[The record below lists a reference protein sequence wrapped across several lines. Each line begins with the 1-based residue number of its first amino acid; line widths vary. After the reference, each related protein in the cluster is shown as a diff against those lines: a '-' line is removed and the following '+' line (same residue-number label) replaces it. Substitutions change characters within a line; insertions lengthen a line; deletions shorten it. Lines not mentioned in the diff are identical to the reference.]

1 VALYRH
7 IHVACAIIEE
17 NGLVLAAQRSEI
29 MSLPLKWEF
38 PGGKIEPGETAR
50 ECLRRELLE
59 EMGIAV
65 QIDRQLPES
74 SHQYAD
80 FTITLYPFICRKERG
95 EITLHEHKA
104 ITWIAPDRMLAL
116 DWAEAD
122 LPLIAT
128 YRSTVLNRRD
138 QHGLGAP
145 RISTTIKLGTR
156 TDRDQSME
164 DKIRSVEDKLA
175 K

>member
-1 VALYRH
+1 MALYRH
-7 IHVACAIIEE
+7 IHVACAIIEK

-29 MSLPLKWEF
+29 MTLPLKWEF

-65 QIDRQLPES
+65 QIDGQLPES
-74 SHQYAD
+74 SHQYSD
-80 FTITLYPFICRKERG
+80 FTITLYPFICRKGKG

-104 ITWIAPDRMLAL
+104 ITWIAPERMLEL

-122 LPLIAT
+122 LPLIET
-128 YRSTVLNRRD
+128 YRSIVRNGRH
-138 QHGLGAP
+138 QKHG
-145 RISTTIKLGTR
+145 I
-156 TDRDQSME
+156 D
-164 DKIRSVEDKLA
+164 IRHHANDSQGDNL
-175 K
+175 

>member
-1 VALYRH
+1 MADYNH

-17 NGLVLAAQRSEI
+17 HGLVLAAQRSET

-38 PGGKIEPGETAR
+38 PGGKIEPGETSQ

-59 EMGIAV
+59 EMGISV
-65 QIDRQLPES
+65 HINWQLPEC
-74 SHQYAD
+74 SHRYTG
-80 FTITLYPFICRKERG
+80 FTITLYPFICSIDAG

-104 ITWIAPDRMLAL
+104 IAWIAPERMNEL

-128 YRSTVLNRRD
+128 YCSMVNDRRAHTVSTNRL
-138 QHGLGAP
+138 HAIALKN
-145 RISTTIKLGTR
+145 S
-156 TDRDQSME
+156 E
-164 DKIRSVEDKLA
+164 D
-175 K
+175 